1 MNPMSESPVDWN
13 VVGTVYDGKL
23 NAAVRL
29 LRPYGEVARTDCW
42 NVLAVQVEDVAEF
55 MRAIESAIREDATI
69 PNSVSRIVPLTY
81 KFRFKSPEEFE
92 EKARLLVDRWL
103 AELKGKS
110 FHVRIHRRGFKGRL
124 SSQHEEQFLDHH
136 LLERLAQE
144 GAQGRLDFDDPD
156 VIIAV
161 KTLGQTAG
169 LSLWTREQRQ
179 SFELLDLD

>member
-1 MNPMSESPVDWN
+1 MRVWSPWIARASLVVTPLALSKYKYGGPQNPCGLVFNDDSEDCLGCVW
-13 VVGTVYDGKL
+13 
-23 NAAVRL
+23 R
-29 LRPYGEVARTDCW
+29 RP
-42 NVLAVQVEDVAEF
+42 N
-55 MRAIESAIREDATI
+55 IESAIREDATI

-92 EKARLLVDRWL
+92 EKVRLLVDGWL

-110 FHVRIHRRGFKGRL
+110 FHVRMHRRGFKGRL
-124 SSQHEEQFLDHH
+124 SSQLEEQCLDHH

-161 KTLGQTAG
+161 ETLGQTAG
-169 LSLWTREQRQ
+169 LSLWAREQRQ